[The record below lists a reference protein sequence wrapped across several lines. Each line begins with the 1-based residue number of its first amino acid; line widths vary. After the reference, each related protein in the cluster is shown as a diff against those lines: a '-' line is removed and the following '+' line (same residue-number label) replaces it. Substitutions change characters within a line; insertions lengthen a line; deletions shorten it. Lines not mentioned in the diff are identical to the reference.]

1 MSPQTSKDLKAL
13 TVQWKWNLLILFL
26 IALASYW
33 LKDNVNYNHIKDILS
48 VLQNISASI
57 FTIVGLWIG
66 FLYPNAI
73 ASIVNDDVDYIKNTK
88 DAPRIEKLIY
98 VVITSAVVMLSI
110 LFVYLFKS
118 IGAGLSNS
126 IVHTDFVKM
135 TGITFVYFMC
145 WLQVKCVFSVIL
157 SNVSFANNLH
167 SRIVSAKFSHHDD

>member
-13 TVQWKWNLLILFL
+13 IMQWKWNLLILVL
-26 IALASYW
+26 IAIASYW
-33 LKDNVNYNHIKDILS
+33 LKDNVGYDDIKDILG
-48 VLQNISASI
+48 VLQNISAAI

-73 ASIVNDDVDYIKNTK
+73 ASIVNDDIDYIKNTK

-118 IGAGLSNS
+118 ISSGISSAVVSS
-126 IVHTDFVKM
+126 DFIKV

-167 SRIVSAKFSHHDD
+167 SRIANAKFSHHDD